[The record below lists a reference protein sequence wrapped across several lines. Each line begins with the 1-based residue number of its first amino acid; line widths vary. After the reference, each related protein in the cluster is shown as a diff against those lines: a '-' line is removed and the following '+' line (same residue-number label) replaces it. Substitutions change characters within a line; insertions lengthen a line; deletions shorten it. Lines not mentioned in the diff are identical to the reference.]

1 MASNT
6 KQAVKDALLLREELT
21 TNYIEL
27 WKSLFHNSIE
37 LLNGGDLPKRYLF
50 ETLLNRGAI
59 AYDRETK
66 LYLPFVAA
74 GVDVYGLPTT
84 YTLLGANGFTRT
96 RKPAEVVI
104 LRANDVQYPLIALLR
119 SQAKKLV
126 ELDMTFLQNLE
137 AVKTCV
143 FMECPNES
151 VALTIANAYEARKT
165 GAVVV
170 FTNKMAGI
178 NKLISS
184 FRTDVPYLGAELLE
198 ARKEILNETLSSIG
212 ISVANTDKRE
222 RVQSL
227 EVTASQG
234 FAKDMLSTLVETFNY
249 DAEYG
254 GIDVKL
260 VANTTLATEDNP
272 EEVNE
277 DEPSNPDSLA
287 K

>member
-6 KQAVKDALLLREELT
+6 KQAVKDALRLREELT

-74 GVDVYGLPTT
+74 GVDVYGLPTM
-84 YTLLGANGFTRT
+84 YTLLGANGFTRI

-104 LRANDVQYPLIALLR
+104 LRANDVQYPLIAFLR

-143 FMECPNES
+143 FLECPDES

-170 FTNKMAGI
+170 FANKMAGI
-178 NKLISS
+178 NKLTSS
-184 FRTDVPYLGAELLE
+184 FRTDSPYLGAELLE

-254 GIDVKL
+254 GLDVKL

-272 EEVNE
+272 QEVNE

-287 K
+287 E